1 MDIERTNIKEAVD
14 AEVSKVADL
23 TYDNEGNSRYDGIII
38 TSSDEPLIDGYI
50 DDAVLALQKRLIDVA
65 SVSEDASKKI
75 TITTSNP
82 NANSGTDDALA
93 ASVLRYLSLNVCA
106 AWFQT
111 VLPERVEEYAAR
123 GQVAM
128 DEAIALML
136 HRTTPTITRE

>member
-1 MDIERTNIKEAVD
+1 MDIERKDIKEAVD

-38 TSSDEPLIDGYI
+38 TSSDAPLIDGYI

-65 SVSEDASKKI
+65 TIREDTTKI
-75 TITTSNP
+75 AITNSNP
-82 NANSGTDDALA
+82 NADSGTDNAIK

-106 AWFQT
+106 AWFRM

-128 DEAIALML
+128 DEVISLML
-136 HRTTPTITRE
+136 HRKTPTITRE